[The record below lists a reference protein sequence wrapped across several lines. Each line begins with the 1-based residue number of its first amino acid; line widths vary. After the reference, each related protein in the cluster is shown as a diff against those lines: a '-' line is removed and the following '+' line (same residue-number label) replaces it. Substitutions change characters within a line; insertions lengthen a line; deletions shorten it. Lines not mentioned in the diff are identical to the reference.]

1 MIVVRSACLALALLL
16 TGCAD
21 RQADIDEEMSEA
33 EPTCMI
39 LPARGYWD
47 DGSTRT
53 INNEWGTVG
62 SVCECLTEDERM
74 SDSVREELNE
84 LAYAECNRISTLH
97 WDFDWTECE
106 ELYEART
113 WWNYV
118 YTASGDLEWLNHTGL
133 TCDDGT
139 EPASCSVHQQE
150 DATPLILFVSLGL
163 SGLWLRST
171 RRSKLESEG

>member
-1 MIVVRSACLALALLL
+1 MNTARSACLALALTLA
-16 TGCAD
+16 GCAD
-21 RQADIDEEMSEA
+21 RQADIDDERPEA

-62 SVCECLTEDERM
+62 SVCECLTEEERM
-74 SDSVREELNE
+74 SDSVHEELNE

-106 ELYEART
+106 ELYEDGT
-113 WWNYV
+113 WLNYV
-118 YTASGDLEWLNHTGL
+118 FIARGDTEWLNHTGL
-133 TCDDGT
+133 TCDGT
-139 EPASCSVHQQE
+139 EPASCSMRADD
-150 DATPLILFVSLGL
+150 DATPLVLLALLASLYEVIGI
-163 SGLWLRST
+163 
-171 RRSKLESEG
+171 KLAG